1 MRASFTEKVQ
11 GPHLISAT
19 ISYLT
24 LTQLLNLIL
33 PGCKFVD
40 ISSAPS
46 SHNTSELTMPPQIDE
61 AAEAGAFMTSGTR
74 SDAPDDTE
82 DAMTNGNEKKV
93 TLSEDVK
100 VIDDGPGDEDHQ
112 HDSMMESIEPNEA
125 ASDSASIDTTP
136 SKETSVPSVP
146 QMPPSFT
153 ETNVLPKK
161 RGRPRK
167 YPLPDSSAADARPPA
182 VNTTPVKRGRP
193 SLANSPPVA
202 NTTPARKRGRPPKSA
217 ATATIAMSDAQKS
230 PTSSD
235 KRLMASV
242 RRSSRGKEVVAKR
255 LFRRLAPASR
265 TQSPVAKPQY
275 GTGLAP
281 DARMTPTVFTPIN
294 TSGRPGTGPPAS
306 HPAFASYG
314 RGSGPI
320 NEPCSCDTIKS
331 IMQEVFFKNAVQEQ
345 DVWVVPKAAALEM
358 HHYLGGGAPAP
369 KGDLVITNDKLD
381 IIRRLLF

>member
-1 MRASFTEKVQ
+1 
-11 GPHLISAT
+11 
-19 ISYLT
+19 
-24 LTQLLNLIL
+24 
-33 PGCKFVD
+33 
-40 ISSAPS
+40 
-46 SHNTSELTMPPQIDE
+46 MPPQVDE
-61 AAEAGAFMTSGTR
+61 TAEAGAFMASETR
-74 SDAPDDTE
+74 NDAPDNTE

-100 VIDDGPGDEDHQ
+100 IIDDGTGDEHLQ
-112 HDSMMESIEPNEA
+112 HDSMMDSIEPNEA
-125 ASDSASIDTTP
+125 ASDSDSIDTTP

-167 YPLPDSSAADARPPA
+167 YPLPDSSAADASPPA
-182 VNTTPVKRGRP
+182 VNTTPVRKRGRP

-217 ATATIAMSDAQKS
+217 ATPTIAKSDAQKS

-242 RRSSRGKEVVAKR
+242 RRSSREKEVVAKR

-265 TQSPVAKPQY
+265 TESPGPKPHY
-275 GTGLAP
+275 GTGLAQ

-294 TSGRPGTGPPAS
+294 TSGRTGTGPPAS
-306 HPAFASYG
+306 NLAFASYG

-320 NEPCSCDTIKS
+320 NEPCSCDTVKS
-331 IMQEVFFKNAVQEQ
+331 IMKEVFFKNAVQEQ

-369 KGDLVITNDKLD
+369 KGDLVITNDRVD
-381 IIRRLLF
+381 IIRKLLF

>member
-1 MRASFTEKVQ
+1 
-11 GPHLISAT
+11 
-19 ISYLT
+19 
-24 LTQLLNLIL
+24 
-33 PGCKFVD
+33 
-40 ISSAPS
+40 
-46 SHNTSELTMPPQIDE
+46 MPPQIDE

-74 SDAPDDTE
+74 NDAPDSIE
-82 DAMTNGNEKKV
+82 VVMTNGNEKKI

-100 VIDDGPGDEDHQ
+100 VIDDGPGDEHLQ

-167 YPLPDSSAADARPPA
+167 YPLPDFSAADASPPA
-182 VNTTPVKRGRP
+182 V
-193 SLANSPPVA
+193 

-217 ATATIAMSDAQKS
+217 ATATIAKSDAQKS

-242 RRSSRGKEVVAKR
+242 RRSSREKEVVAKR
-255 LFRRLAPASR
+255 LFRRLPPASR
-265 TQSPVAKPQY
+265 TQSPDAKPHY
-275 GTGLAP
+275 GTGLVQ
-281 DARMTPTVFTPIN
+281 DARITSTVFTPIN
-294 TSGRPGTGPPAS
+294 TSGRTGTGPPAS

-314 RGSGPI
+314 RGSGHI
-320 NEPCSCDTIKS
+320 NEPCSCDTVKS
-331 IMQEVFFKNAVQEQ
+331 IMKDVFFKNAVQEQ

-369 KGDLVITNDKLD
+369 KGDLVMTNDKVD